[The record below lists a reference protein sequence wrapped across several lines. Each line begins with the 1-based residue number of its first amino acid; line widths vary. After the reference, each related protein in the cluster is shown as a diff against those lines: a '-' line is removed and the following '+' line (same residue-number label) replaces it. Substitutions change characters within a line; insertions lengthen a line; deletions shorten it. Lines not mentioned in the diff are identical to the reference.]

1 MMNPSKVMK
10 SISVK
15 LNQKLIPDQ
24 IQRLQQQIEFM
35 LEIDK
40 LKHIL
45 RRTILTDRSREE
57 NSAEHSWHIAIAV
70 FLFSEYAQ
78 DQNIDW
84 YRVIKILLV
93 HDLVEIDAGDTYC
106 YDHQSRKD
114 QAQREQKAA
123 ERIFKILPLDQS
135 ISFRELWDEFE
146 NRETPES
153 KYANALDR
161 FQPFL
166 QNYATKGQIWQKN
179 NITRR
184 QVKDRMQPMF
194 DGTPLLWNLVELLID
209 DAVQKKYLAG

>member
-1 MMNPSKVMK
+1 MMNPSKVME

-40 LKHIL
+40 LKHIS

-57 NSAEHSWHIAIAV
+57 NSAEHSWHIAMAV

-84 YRVIKILLV
+84 YRVIKMLLV

-106 YDHQSRKD
+106 YDDQSRKN

-123 ERIFKILPLDQS
+123 ERIFKILPFDQS
-135 ISFRELWDEFE
+135 RYFRALWDEFE

-166 QNYATKGQIWQKN
+166 QNYVTKGQIWRKN
-179 NITRR
+179 DITRR
-184 QVKDRMQPMF
+184 QVKDRMKPVF
-194 DGTPLLWNLVELLID
+194 DGAPLLWSLVELLID

>member
-1 MMNPSKVMK
+1 MMNPSEVME

-135 ISFRELWDEFE
+135 RSFRELWDEFE

-166 QNYATKGQIWQKN
+166 QNYATKGQIWREN

-194 DGTPLLWNLVELLID
+194 DGAPLLWNLIELLID